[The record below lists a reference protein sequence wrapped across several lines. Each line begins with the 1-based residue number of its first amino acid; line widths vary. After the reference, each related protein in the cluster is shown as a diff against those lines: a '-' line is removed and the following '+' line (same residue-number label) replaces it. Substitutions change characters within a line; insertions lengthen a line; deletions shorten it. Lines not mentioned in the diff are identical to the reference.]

1 MSLIRR
7 LVIPASAVLALVA
20 AGPASAQSPAF
31 AAPQALPGSLPGT
44 GQFQGGEPSVS
55 FDPAGDGHV
64 YAVAPG
70 ANGTN
75 GVGFWRSSDHGQTW
89 SPPKAIG
96 SQGGGGDSDVE
107 VGLDHTVY
115 VADLEV
121 AANAICRSLDF
132 GATFDSGCETR
143 TASNQQGPES
153 DREWIN
159 HDPHD
164 PNVLYF
170 TYHDITA
177 QFPLI
182 YRSENG
188 GSSFTP
194 CGNVYE
200 PGSDAFLN
208 FGPGGTDVGKP
219 AIGSD
224 GSIYVPI
231 TEPSNPGT
239 PSSSYNHFDIAAAPG
254 GCKNGTQFKNSVI
267 YTAPGADLANI
278 FSSVVV
284 GVDGTVYALSAG
296 KLTAAQKTY
305 NVYLWTSHD
314 KGSTWSKPLQVNTPD
329 LTANA
334 LPAIAPGLGAGQ
346 VAIGWYGSGLAGTPP
361 DDKNQWR
368 YYVAESTDGGASFV
382 QTTVTQA
389 PYHFGGICTGGI
401 QCVTGGNRNLLD
413 FSSIGVD
420 PSDGTVLPVLPGDP
434 FDTPQNGASDSAAVY
449 VARQTAGRLVPG
461 ATLSGAH
468 AAGTGAAL
476 PKPGVAAR
484 GTRSSRA
491 CAATAGFAAVGARPA
506 GSRVRLTFTR
516 RAGEGADV
524 DVFQSSHGRTI
535 VGERLVAR
543 FRRREFGFTWD
554 GKANRQGR
562 SVGDGYYFV
571 RFRTELPNK
580 REDIRR
586 MTLRRVHGRWQLRP
600 SFYRRASCGTLSAFK
615 LERPVFGGPANRAL
629 GISYRLSAAA
639 RVRVTVLQGRRVVG
653 RFATRTR
660 RASRTY
666 RLRFAAEHRPRGDYR
681 VVLTA
686 VRPSGAKVASAL
698 TARRL

>member
-7 LVIPASAVLALVA
+7 LVVPATAVLALA
-20 AGPASAQSPAF
+20 AAPPAPAQSPAF
-31 AAPQALPGSLPGT
+31 TAPQALPGSLPGPD
-44 GQFQGGEPSVS
+44 QFQGGEPSVS

-70 ANGTN
+70 ANGSN

-89 SPPKAIG
+89 SAAKAIG
-96 SQGGGGDSDVE
+96 SSAGGGDSDVE

-121 AANAICRSLDF
+121 AANAICRSHDF
-132 GATFDSGCETR
+132 GATFDSGCETG

-159 HDPHD
+159 HDLHD
-164 PNVLYF
+164 KNVLYF

-177 QFPLI
+177 QLPLV

-219 AIGSD
+219 AIGAD

-231 TEPSNPGT
+231 TEPDNPGSPGST
-239 PSSSYNHFDIAAAPG
+239 YNHFDMAVGPG
-254 GCKNGTQFKNSVI
+254 GCKGGTQFSNSVV
-267 YTAPGADLANI
+267 YKGAGADLANI

-296 KLTAAQKTY
+296 KLTGAQKTY

-314 KGSTWSKPLQVNTPD
+314 KGATWSKPIKVNTPD

-334 LPAIAPGLGAGQ
+334 LPAIATGLGAGQ
-346 VAIGWYGSGLAGTPP
+346 LAIGWYGSGLAGTPA

-368 YYVAESTDGGASFV
+368 YYVATSTDDGATFAQATIT
-382 QTTVTQA
+382 QT
-389 PYHFGGICTGGI
+389 PFHFGGICTGGI
-401 QCVTGGNRNLLD
+401 QCVAGGNRNLLD

-420 PSDGTVLPVLPGDP
+420 PADGTVVPVIPGDP
-434 FDTPQNGASDSAAVY
+434 FDTPQNDASDSAAVY
-449 VARQTAGRLVPG
+449 VARQTSGRLVAG
-461 ATLSGAH
+461 ATQSGTH
-468 AAGTGAAL
+468 APGTGAAQ
-476 PKPGVAAR
+476 PNPAVAV
-484 GTRSSRA
+484 GGSSGATA

-506 GSRVRLTFTR
+506 GSRLRLTFTR

-524 DVFQSSHGRTI
+524 DIFQSSHGRTVI
-535 VGERLVAR
+535 GERLVAR
-543 FRRREFGFTWD
+543 
-554 GKANRQGR
+554 
-562 SVGDGYYFV
+562 
-571 RFRTELPNK
+571 
-580 REDIRR
+580 
-586 MTLRRVHGRWQLRP
+586 LRP
-600 SFYRRASCGTLSAFK
+600 
-615 LERPVFGGPANRAL
+615 PPGPR
-629 GISYRLSAAA
+629 
-639 RVRVTVLQGRRVVG
+639 
-653 RFATRTR
+653 
-660 RASRTY
+660 
-666 RLRFAAEHRPRGDYR
+666 
-681 VVLTA
+681 
-686 VRPSGAKVASAL
+686 SGAGARGPVPAPGSWVPPGREGPPEGPEKGAPVPPPPAPAGSPETGARTPAASPCGA
-698 TARRL
+698 